1 MKSTW
6 PAFMLFSLLFAAC
19 GNKKQTNEK
28 KVQEYPVLKL
38 ATTDTVL
45 THNYVADIQSVSNVE
60 IRARVQGFMDKIY
73 VDEGHAVKKGQLL
86 FQISRTEFVTALNK
100 AKAAVASARAE
111 ADITQLE
118 LERIRKMVE
127 RKVITPTELDLQ
139 KAKLAAA
146 QAAIATAMANQDEA
160 TTRLTYTEVRA
171 PFDGVI
177 DRIPMKA
184 GSLITEGTLLTT
196 LSDNRDMYA
205 YFSVSEHEY
214 LQHLKKANGVLDSEN
229 IAGLILADGTTY
241 SSPGKIET
249 QEGEFNDNTGSINFR
264 ARFPNPGHLLK
275 HGSSG
280 KVHLLRTLKQ
290 AVLVPQKSVFE
301 IQDKSYVFV
310 VGANNK
316 VQMQSFVPQTRIA
329 QFYVVKSGLKAGDRI
344 VYEGIQSVSDGAE
357 IRPRAMNA
365 TGTVSL

>member
-1 MKSTW
+1 
-6 PAFMLFSLLFAAC
+6 MLLSLSIAAC
-19 GNKKQTNEK
+19 GNKKETSQN

-38 ATTDTVL
+38 STTDTVL

-73 VDEGHAVKKGQLL
+73 VDEGHTVKKGQLL
-86 FQISRTEFVTALNK
+86 FQISRNEYVTALNK

-111 ADITQLE
+111 ADIAELE

-146 QAAIATAMANQDEA
+146 QAAIATARANQEEA
-160 TTRLTYTEVRA
+160 QTKLMYTEVRA

-177 DRIPMKA
+177 DRIPLKA
-184 GSLITEGTLLTT
+184 GSLISEGVLLTT
-196 LSDNRDMYA
+196 LSDNTDMYA

-214 LQHLKKANGVLDSEN
+214 LQHLKKTDGMLDSEN
-229 IAGLILADGTTY
+229 KAGLILADGTTY
-241 SSPGKIET
+241 SFDGKIET

-264 ARFPNPGHLLK
+264 AKFPNPNSLLK
-275 HGSSG
+275 HGASG
-280 KVHLLRTLKQ
+280 KVHLLRNLKQ

-310 VGANNK
+310 LGKDNK
-316 VQMQSFVPQTRIA
+316 VQMQSFVPQARVA
-329 QFYVVKSGLKAGDRI
+329 QFYVVKSGLKAGDQI
-344 VYEGIQSVSDGAE
+344 VYEGIQNVSDGAE
-357 IRPRAMNA
+357 IRPRIMTRTA
-365 TGTVSL
+365 SL